1 MDTEAYFKGR
11 SHKLPMLGEGEE
23 LTALHFIND
32 PNRRAP
38 PPMLRDN
45 AGDPN
50 IPQQWSPPTVAY
62 ALQTA
67 TANAASQLTGAGRH
81 TANLMG
87 ASGSSTDRLVSK
99 GIDSAALH
107 AEGTRHG
114 APGAHS
120 QKEKEEEDPDAAAIL
135 WEPKEAPPPAA
146 GSNPFGGGSRHQ
158 QPGST
163 SQQGGPGADGVD
175 FKYFDTG
182 EAFTPANWPKAKRPA
197 DPFGGS
203 SRHQPPPAP
212 PAASSASGDDFI
224 ESSTF
229 TGPRP
234 GYVYANRDGRIGYH
248 KDGGPPDAAAA
259 APSGAP
265 ALPPAL
271 ALKIALSSTSR
282 SIEAMVK
289 ARDILDGQIAEE
301 RRNQKLLQQAVA
313 QAEQQR

>member
-1 MDTEAYFKGR
+1 MFRCVYT
-11 SHKLPMLGEGEE
+11 
-23 LTALHFIND
+23 
-32 PNRRAP
+32 RAGP
-38 PPMLRDN
+38 PLR
-45 AGDPN
+45 
-50 IPQQWSPPTVAY
+50 
-62 ALQTA
+62 
-67 TANAASQLTGAGRH
+67 
-81 TANLMG
+81 
-87 ASGSSTDRLVSK
+87 
-99 GIDSAALH
+99 
-107 AEGTRHG
+107 
-114 APGAHS
+114 
-120 QKEKEEEDPDAAAIL
+120 AAAESCCPCRGCAFRL
-135 WEPKEAPPPAA
+135 R
-146 GSNPFGGGSRHQ
+146 S
-158 QPGST
+158 
-163 SQQGGPGADGVD
+163 
-175 FKYFDTG
+175 TG

-282 SIEAMVK
+282 SIEVRA
-289 ARDILDGQIAEE
+289 ARAV
-301 RRNQKLLQQAVA
+301 LL
-313 QAEQQR
+313 